1 MNDEFIYAKK
11 INENYFLMDLFCKY
25 MDPMLSSLFS
35 FPKVQI
41 KFWKMKQHV
50 NREEDSLVYTSTCRS
65 HPFTEIQATAY

>member
-41 KFWKMKQHV
+41 KFWKMKQ
-50 NREEDSLVYTSTCRS
+50 R
-65 HPFTEIQATAY
+65 